1 MKRIVFLLIILGMIS
16 CKKENAASSIV
27 NEKTKESKSQSE
39 VIKRRDFPLK
49 NLSEVEVLSY
59 EDRMQWDKKSTERK
73 DNKYIKDLVV
83 NYKLN
88 FDSTKV
94 KERVLLNSVLKT
106 ELLDLMSQDSCK
118 VVEGLADCYM
128 PRHMI
133 LFRDQKNRIIGYK
146 ELCLSCKGFR
156 ESKNLENY
164 NGFCFSQME
173 QLFRK
178 AGIKYFDDD
187 YE

>member
-1 MKRIVFLLIILGMIS
+1 MKRILLLLIILGMIS
-16 CKKENAASSIV
+16 CKKETTDSSIV
-27 NEKTKESKSQSE
+27 IEKTGVSKSKSE
-39 VIKRRDFPLK
+39 IAKIRDFPLK
-49 NLSEVEVLSY
+49 DLSKVEVLSY
-59 EDRMQWDKKSTERK
+59 EDRIRWDRKITKK
-73 DNKYIKDLVV
+73 DNKYTKDLVV
-83 NYKLN
+83 DYKLN

-94 KERVLLNSVLKT
+94 KERVVLNSVLKT
-106 ELLDLMSQDSCK
+106 ELLELMSQDSCK
-118 VVEGLADCYM
+118 LENLPRDCYM

-173 QLFRK
+173 ELFKK
-178 AGIKYFDDD
+178 AGIKYLGED